1 MFNSS
6 SVSFGTSNVF
16 KGCGDDVFYAKLDA
30 TTGINEA
37 WHSLNENVVIFP
49 NPSSTGIFTISD
61 ELENAEVE
69 VYNVLGAKVYSNASF
84 QNTIDLSAQAKG
96 VYVIQ
101 FKLKAQTYSQKII
114 IE

>member
-1 MFNSS
+1 
-6 SVSFGTSNVF
+6 
-16 KGCGDDVFYAKLDA
+16 VFYAKLDA
-30 TTGINEA
+30 TTGINDA